1 MGAGAAAA
9 AAAAAAAST
18 ATSAA
23 RAGTRGLLRSFV
35 ERQVQAVNSGDAVA
49 LGSLLRGAAASWRC
63 PPLALA
69 DAESAAVATA
79 AAGAPSLSSSLQAW
93 SGQLREARILPTQIL
108 IDESQRA
115 AAVEWVLRYRL
126 ALPHD
131 ESDGV
136 LPPRGATAAAAPGLH
151 NEVRQLLG
159 GTTFVLNDADEIEAW
174 HSYSDGAR
182 AHQVVSADPMLE
194 FSDLDPSLSPWRP
207 RRTTTTPTQQRSNN
221 SSNNT
226 PSSSNSGGR
235 HSSSSSSSSSSSDS
249 GEVVDSATRRSL
261 QLARAARRQRA
272 SVVSLLHREAELWSM
287 TDVPASVSRPYFDK
301 VFAEDAKLI
310 NPWTVRI

>member
-1 MGAGAAAA
+1 
-9 AAAAAAAST
+9 
-18 ATSAA
+18 
-23 RAGTRGLLRSFV
+23 
-35 ERQVQAVNSGDAVA
+35 VA

-69 DAESAAVATA
+69 DAESAAVAPA

-136 LPPRGATAAAAPGLH
+136 LPPRGATAAAGPGLR

-226 PSSSNSGGR
+226 PSSS
-235 HSSSSSSSSSSSDS
+235 SSSSSSDS